1 MDFPL
6 TVLEW
11 LLASLVALFGAI
23 LQGSIGFG
31 LGLIGVPLLVL
42 INPVF
47 VPGPLLL
54 AALILNLFISGRE
67 RKTIDIRGLKWAIL
81 GRAFGTGL
89 GAGLLLVFPRDS
101 LSLLFGSMVLLAVMI
116 GIAGV
121 ALPVSPRN
129 LFGAGTFSG
138 FMGTT
143 SSIGG
148 PPVALVYQRKTG
160 PQLRGTLAA
169 IFIFGTVLSLLA
181 LTLIRRFG
189 WQELLSGIALVPGVL
204 LGFIFSSATAKV
216 LDRGFIRPAVLIASA
231 VSGAVVILKSLL

>member
-1 MDFPL
+1 M

-11 LLASLVALFGAI
+11 LLASVVTLFGAI

-31 LGLIGVPLLVL
+31 LGLLGVPLLVL
-42 INPVF
+42 VNPDF

-67 RKTIDIRGLKWAIL
+67 RKSIDTLRLKWAIL

-89 GAGLLLVFPRDS
+89 GAGLLLIFPRDN

-116 GIAGV
+116 SIAGV
-121 ALPVSPRN
+121 DFSLSPCN

-143 SSIGG
+143 SAIGG

-169 IFIFGTVLSLLA
+169 IFIFGTVLSLFTLM
-181 LTLIRRFG
+181 LIRRFG
-189 WQELLSGIALVPGVL
+189 WQELLAGISLLPGVL
-204 LGFIFSSATAKV
+204 LGFAFSSATAKV
-216 LDRGFIRPAVLIASA
+216 LDRGFTRPAVLIASA
-231 VSGAVVILKSLL
+231 VSAAAVILKSLF